1 CCAVSATP
9 SNKGALRMTTSI
21 NQAWELA
28 KQRFAAVG
36 VDAEQALTALDRLP
50 VSMHCWQGDD
60 VAGFENPQGGLTGG
74 IQATGNYPGKARNAA
89 ELRADLE
96 QAMSLIPG
104 PKRLN
109 LHAIYLESDTPV
121 ERNAIKPEHFKNW
134 VEWAKKQQVG
144 LDF

>member
-1 CCAVSATP
+1 
-9 SNKGALRMTTSI
+9 MTTSI

-109 LHAIYLESDTPV
+109 LHAI
-121 ERNAIKPEHFKNW
+121 
-134 VEWAKKQQVG
+134 
-144 LDF
+144 